1 MKKVITANHAVSHAV
16 RLARVEVIAAYPITP
31 QTSVVEELSEMCG
44 RGDLDA
50 TFIHSEAE
58 HSAMSAAIGAS
69 MTGVRAFTATSSQ
82 GLAHMCEMLHWAA
95 GSRLPV
101 VMAEVN
107 RSLAPPWTI
116 YTDQQDSLSQRDTGW
131 MQFYCRDNQEVLD
144 TTILCFKIAE
154 RVGLPAM
161 LVLDAFVLSH
171 TSEAVEI
178 PDQGLV
184 DGFLPGRKAE
194 FKLDPHEPHAYGGM
208 MNVDCWMES
217 RWHLQNAMEA
227 AVGIVEEE
235 AAAWEKLVGRRLR
248 PLLPYRM
255 EDAEAAIV
263 CAGTAAWT
271 ATLAVDILRE
281 KGLKVGSIGIWMF
294 RPFPVDQFR
303 RMTGGLE
310 KLIVVDRSCSYGHGG
325 IFAQEAR
332 SVLYDVDDK
341 PEIIGVIA
349 GLGGREI
356 TAEGL
361 ANEVEN
367 IIREG
372 GDGLIRWM
380 DVKVK

>member
-1 MKKVITANHAVSHAV
+1 MQKVITANHAVSHAV

-31 QTSVVEELSEMCG
+31 QTSIVEELSEMCA
-44 RGDLDA
+44 RGDPA
-50 TFIHSEAE
+50 AEFIHSESE
-58 HSAMSAAIGAS
+58 HSAMSTSIGAS
-69 MTGVRAFTATSSQ
+69 MTGARTFTATSSQ

-131 MQFYCRDNQEVLD
+131 MQFYCRDNQDVLD

-154 RVGLPAM
+154 RVALPAM
-161 LVLDAFVLSH
+161 FVLDAFVLSH
-171 TSEAVEI
+171 TNEAVNI
-178 PDQGLV
+178 PDPELV
-184 DGFLPGRKAE
+184 DSFLPKREAA
-194 FKLDPHEPHAYGGM
+194 FKLDPKDPHAFGGM

-217 RWHLQNAMEA
+217 RYHLQQAMEA
-227 AVGIVEEE
+227 AIDITVEEAE
-235 AAAWEKLVGRRLR
+235 NWEKLTGRALK
-248 PLLPYRM
+248 PLIPYRM
-255 EDAEAAIV
+255 EDADVAIV
-263 CAGTAAWT
+263 NAGTAAWT
-271 ATLAVDILRE
+271 ATLAVDALRE

-294 RPFPVDQFR
+294 RPFPFAEFR
-303 RMTGGLE
+303 RLTSSLK

-332 SVLYDVDDK
+332 SALYDVEQR

-361 ANEVEN
+361 AKEVEA
-367 IIREG
+367 IMK
-372 GDGLIRWM
+372 DGHDGIIRWM
-380 DVKVK
+380 EVKV